1 MNSCPTRNY
10 YPWNTSALVEWLK
23 QELRHHEIQSL
34 EATLNIPRR
43 HIKSWLI
50 DPSPTVTLMQ
60 IRAIAQYRGW
70 NLNQMIEWLQLQ
82 PAHVKELINQ
92 DISAA
97 S

>member
-1 MNSCPTRNY
+1 M
-10 YPWNTSALVEWLK
+10 
-23 QELRHHEIQSL
+23 
-34 EATLNIPRR
+34 NIPRR